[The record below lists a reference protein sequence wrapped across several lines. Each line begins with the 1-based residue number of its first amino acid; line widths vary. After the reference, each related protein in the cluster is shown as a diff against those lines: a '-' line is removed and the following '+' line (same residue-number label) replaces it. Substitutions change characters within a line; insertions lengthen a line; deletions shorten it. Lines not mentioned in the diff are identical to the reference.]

1 MAFVGTFLLGIE
13 ASPARD
19 DSEACLLITKSR
31 RWWQNGSFPV
41 TFQSTG
47 IRNTGGNAIVRGEAE
62 SMGRMLVKRSEVH
75 LRKVS
80 WRIIRKFS

>member
-1 MAFVGTFLLGIE
+1 MFRLSFLLF
-13 ASPARD
+13 
-19 DSEACLLITKSR
+19 LHHL
-31 RWWQNGSFPV
+31 
-41 TFQSTG
+41 QSTG
-47 IRNTGGNAIVRGEAE
+47 IKNTGGNAIVRGEAE